1 MSRLN
6 SSLNSHVWFIHQI
19 PEGNESF
26 TILLNNVSS
35 IAKFGAPS
43 LLKATLI
50 VAKNDDPVYFAQP
63 TLVQVKEGQYANLTI
78 KRGGDGSSV
87 IDVSYQ
93 TVDRTAVSPD
103 DYQARTGNVS
113 FNVGEFEKKISIWV
127 NDDSSAEGVEKFLVN
142 LTRSSGNTVL
152 YGNTSATVVIFSSD
166 GGTGSFQFA
175 SSSVNRTT
183 AEGIAVDFT

>member
-1 MSRLN
+1 MIYP
-6 SSLNSHVWFIHQI
+6 LNSHVWFIHQI

-35 IAKFGAPS
+35 IAKLGAPS

-50 VAKNDDPVYFAQP
+50 VTKNDDPVYFAQP

-93 TVDRTAVSPD
+93 TVDGTAVSPD

-113 FNVGEFEKKISIWV
+113 FDVGEFDKKISILV

-142 LTRSSGNTVL
+142 LTRSTGNTVL
-152 YGNTSATVVIFSSD
+152 HGNTYATVVIFSSD